1 MLLERL
7 SAAGSSLAD
16 QAGRVMEFALPP
28 IPGSAGVARSGLRA
42 YCQQHQVPGDVRDA
56 GEIVI
61 SELVTN
67 ALVHAGTPFLV
78 WAEYD
83 ASQLTVAV
91 LDGESTP
98 PTVHP
103 FDAGERSGGRGMP
116 LIEALGAAW
125 GVATVHLG
133 KVVWVTIGPAPALP
147 EQRGAARSA
156 PPG

>member
-16 QAGRVMEFALPP
+16 QPGQVMELALPP
-28 IPGSAGVARSGLRA
+28 VPGSSGVARRALRV
-42 YCQQHQVPGDVRDA
+42 YCQDRQVPIDVQDS

-83 ASQLTVAV
+83 AGRLTVAV

-98 PTVHP
+98 PMVHP
-103 FDAGERSGGRGMP
+103 FDAGERTGGRGMP
-116 LIEALGAAW
+116 LIAALGAVW
-125 GVATVHLG
+125 GVATAPLG
-133 KVVWVTIGPAPALP
+133 KIVWVAIDPAPALP
-147 EQRGAARSA
+147 EQRGATPGA
-156 PPG
+156 PLG

>member
-7 SAAGSSLAD
+7 STAGRSLAD

-28 IPGSAGVARSGLRA
+28 VPGSAGVARSGLRA
-42 YCQQHQVPGDVRDA
+42 YCQQHQVPVDVRDS

-83 ASQLTVAV
+83 AGQLTVAV
-91 LDGESTP
+91 LDGEATP

-103 FDAGERSGGRGMP
+103 FDAGERSGGRGIP

-125 GVATVHLG
+125 GVETVHLG
-133 KVVWVTIGPAPALP
+133 KVVWVTIDPAAGFPQ
-147 EQRGAARSA
+147 QRGAAPGA
-156 PPG
+156 PLG

>member
-16 QAGRVMEFALPP
+16 QAGRVMECALPP
-28 IPGSAGVARSGLRA
+28 VPGSNGVARSALRA
-42 YCQQHQVPGDVRDA
+42 YCQQHQVPVDVRDS
-56 GEIVI
+56 GELVI

-67 ALVHAGTPFLV
+67 ALVHAGTPFMV

-83 ASQLTVAV
+83 AGKLTVAV

-98 PTVHP
+98 PVVHP

-133 KVVWVTIGPAPALP
+133 KVVWVTIDPAPGFPQQRGPAPV
-147 EQRGAARSA
+147 A
-156 PPG
+156 PLG